1 MKRGWT
7 PFSGSARGIVTPGV
21 VALIFALIAFPA
33 MLQNVRA
40 SAQNPTSDR
49 TAVKRASTSVPAGAA
64 RSDSASRNDELT
76 LAGLRPG
83 RDALGKA
90 ERLFS
95 KPSSRGDSQN
105 WHDAC
110 RHETLFIFTDS
121 EGTIVQVTVSASAE
135 ADGTTGKRECGS
147 ESAPSPWLTGHGLT
161 IGDFSDRV
169 IALYG
174 QPGTH
179 GPSTKAGQQ
188 LELFYYAFDWA
199 GPDVPQVM
207 TVLCTPA
214 KDGRPGRVVEI
225 TVAAPSL

>member
-7 PFSGSARGIVTPGV
+7 PFSDSARAIRVTGAA
-21 VALIFALIAFPA
+21 ALVFALIALSA
-33 MLQNVRA
+33 LGYDRLVI
-40 SAQNPTSDR
+40 AQNPPA
-49 TAVKRASTSVPAGAA
+49 AVKHTSTSAPAATA
-64 RSDSASRNDELT
+64 RSDSAARRDELT

-83 RDALGKA
+83 RDVVSKA
-90 ERLFS
+90 EQRFS

-105 WHDAC
+105 WHDEC
-110 RHETLFIFTDS
+110 RHETLSIFTDS
-121 EGTIVQVTVSASAE
+121 EGTIVQVSVSASAE
-135 ADGTTGKRECGS
+135 TSADAGKRECRS
-147 ESAPSPWLTGHGLT
+147 ESAPSAWTTGHGLV
-161 IGDFSDRV
+161 IGDSTDRV

-174 QPGTH
+174 QPGTR

-214 KDGRPGRVVEI
+214 KDGKPGRVVEI
-225 TVAAPSL
+225 TLAAPSL